1 VVTTV
6 DGQRLS
12 LYEDGRLVASSPC
25 PLLADSEADVLWF
38 GTDADGQNLW
48 NGRIDEVVLFDKALS
63 NAEVTKLYQ
72 AALEEI
78 GKSE

>member
-1 VVTTV
+1 MTV

-12 LYEDGRLVASSPC
+12 LYEDGRLVASTPC

-38 GTDADGQNLW
+38 GTDGNGQNLW
-48 NGRIDEVVLFDKALS
+48 DGRIDEVVLFNKALS
-63 NAEVTKLYQ
+63 IVEVTNLYQ
-72 AALEEI
+72 AALVEI